1 MSGVGVYGKVATQP
15 DFLRAG
21 AGSFSQ
27 AGLDRWF
34 QDAME
39 LLRSEG
45 TSLPATPTAFLLAP
59 PESAV
64 AFLGVFAP
72 SADAAG
78 RSFPLVVFS
87 EIEAAG
93 LADVLP
99 SLPAAAAPFLNDAV
113 MLTIAAASADGPT
126 LAAQAQALKPAT
138 LGGVDEAWRHQP
150 RSAILDALGGSPAAL
165 AYALRTLQMATDRA
179 RGGGATTGVT
189 VDAPAPTAEAVG
201 LWLEIIRR
209 RLGPRTLP
217 SLIWTEGVEGR
228 LLITIGPLAPAA
240 LAYLANPRHRSPKL
254 WPLRTVAA
262 SATDEALRA
271 LTPEQRRLVENPGAR
286 LGDLSAAFA
295 ASSP

>member
-1 MSGVGVYGKVATQP
+1 MSGAGVYGKVSTQP

-34 QDAME
+34 QDGME
-39 LLRSEG
+39 LLRTEG

-64 AFLGVFAP
+64 AFVGVFAP

-87 EIEAAG
+87 EVDAGRASGHAAVGAGRGGAVPERRRHADHRRGQRRRPDAGRAGPGVEARFPRGGAATKRGGTSRARPCWTRWAVHRRRWRTRCGRCRWRPTARAAG
-93 LADVLP
+93 G
-99 SLPAAAAPFLNDAV
+99 AAA
-113 MLTIAAASADGPT
+113 
-126 LAAQAQALKPAT
+126 
-138 LGGVDEAWRHQP
+138 
-150 RSAILDALGGSPAAL
+150 
-165 AYALRTLQMATDRA
+165 
-179 RGGGATTGVT
+179 GVT
-189 VDAPAPTAEAVG
+189 VDAPAPTADAVG

-217 SLIWTEGVEGR
+217 SLIWTEGLEGR

-240 LAYLANPRHRSPKL
+240 LAYLANPRHRSSKL

-262 SATDEALRA
+262 AATDEALRA
-271 LTPEQRRLVENPGAR
+271 LTPEQRRLVENPGAT
-286 LGDLSAAFA
+286 LGDLAAAFA
-295 ASSP
+295 T

>member
-1 MSGVGVYGKVATQP
+1 MSGAGLYGKVATQP

-34 QDAME
+34 QDGME
-39 LLRSEG
+39 LLRTER
-45 TSLPATPTAFLLAP
+45 TQLPATPTAFLLAP
-59 PESAV
+59 PDAAL
-64 AFLGVFAP
+64 AFVGVFAP

-78 RSFPLVVFS
+78 RTFPLVVFS
-87 EIEAAG
+87 EVDAAG
-93 LADVLP
+93 LPDMLP

-126 LAAQAQALKPAT
+126 LAAQAQAMKPAS
-138 LGGVDEAWRHQP
+138 LAAGAGAEAWRQQP
-150 RSAILDALGGSPAAL
+150 RSAVLDALGGSPAAL

-179 RGGGATTGVT
+179 RAGGAAAGVT

-217 SLIWTEGVEGR
+217 SLIWTEGLEGR

-240 LAYLANPRHRSPKL
+240 LAFLANPRHRSSKL

-262 SATDEALRA
+262 AAADEALRA
-271 LTPEQRRLVENPGAR
+271 LTPEQRRLVENPGAT
-286 LGDLSAAFA
+286 LGDLAAAFA
-295 ASSP
+295 A

>member
-1 MSGVGVYGKVATQP
+1 MSGAGLYGKVSTQP

-34 QDAME
+34 QDGME

-64 AFLGVFAP
+64 AFVGVFAP

-87 EIEAAG
+87 EVDAG
-93 LADVLP
+93 GLPDMLP
-99 SLPAAAAPFLNDAV
+99 SVPAAAAPFLNDAV

-126 LAAQAQALKPAT
+126 LAAQVQAMKPAS
-138 LGGVDEAWRHQP
+138 LGLAGDEAWRHQP
-150 RSAILDALGGSPAAL
+150 RAAVLDALGGSPAAL

-179 RGGGATTGVT
+179 RAGGAAGGVT
-189 VDAPAPTAEAVG
+189 VDAPAPTGEAVG

-217 SLIWTEGVEGR
+217 SLIWTEGLEGR

-240 LAYLANPRHRSPKL
+240 LAYLANPRHRSSKL

-262 SATDEALRA
+262 AAADEALRA
-271 LTPEQRRLVENPGAR
+271 LTPEQRRLVENPGAT
-286 LGDLSAAFA
+286 LGDLAAAFS
-295 ASSP
+295 ASA

>member
-1 MSGVGVYGKVATQP
+1 MSGAGLYGKVATQP

-34 QDAME
+34 QDGME
-39 LLRSEG
+39 LLRTEG

-59 PESAV
+59 PDGAL
-64 AFLGVFAP
+64 AFVGVFAP

-78 RSFPLVVFS
+78 RTFPLVVFS
-87 EIEAAG
+87 EVDAAG
-93 LADVLP
+93 LPDMLP

-113 MLTIAAASADGPT
+113 MLTIAAAGADGPT
-126 LAAQAQALKPAT
+126 LAAQAQALRPAS
-138 LGGVDEAWRHQP
+138 LASGAGAEAWRQQP
-150 RSAILDALGGSPAAL
+150 RAAVLDALGGSPAAL

-179 RGGGATTGVT
+179 RAGGAAAGVT

-217 SLIWTEGVEGR
+217 SLIWTEGLEGR
-228 LLITIGPLAPAA
+228 LLVTIGPLAPAA
-240 LAYLANPRHRSPKL
+240 LAFLANPRHRSSKL

-262 SATDEALRA
+262 AAADEALRA
-271 LTPEQRRLVENPGAR
+271 LTPEQRRLVENPGAT
-286 LGDLSAAFA
+286 LGDLAAAFA
-295 ASSP
+295 A